1 MIKLNGTFSISEL
14 KEILSLAEI
23 QETTDRFTDTQLHI
37 NGEHAEINADIDEN
51 SDITIIKEV

>member
-51 SDITIIKEV
+51 GDITIIKEG